1 MNNYTY
7 IVASLPQLNDNFELS
22 DFSYDKVRQDIVE
35 QLSEADIQL
44 VETLEEGFSEES
56 LNADYYAKTG
66 KSKNDFIRDYFDF
79 DARLRNMKAQYL
91 AKRMGKQAD
100 DYIIEMPEEEFNEE
114 SAIRNILEND
124 DFVTRELQM
133 DRLKWDKSS
142 ELTTFDYFNI
152 NAILAFLVKAKLVQR
167 WSELDPE
174 KGKEMFRQLITEI
187 RGSFEDLDFN
197 NDK

>member
-22 DFSYDKVRQDIVE
+22 DFNYDKVRQDIVE
-35 QLSEADIQL
+35 QLSDADIQL
-44 VETLEEGFSEES
+44 VETLEEGFREES

-66 KSKNDFIRDYFDF
+66 KSKNGFIRSYFDF
-79 DARLRNMKAQYL
+79 DARLRNMKALYL
-91 AKRMGKQAD
+91 AKRLGKQAD
-100 DYIIEMPEEEFNEE
+100 DYLVEMPEAEFNEE
-114 SAIRNILEND
+114 QAIRNILENN
-124 DFVTRELQM
+124 DFVSRELQM
-133 DRLKWDKSS
+133 DKLKWEKAS

-167 WSELDPE
+167 WSELDKE
-174 KGKEMFRQLITEI
+174 KGEAMFRQLISEI

>member
-7 IVASLPQLNDNFELS
+7 IVASLPLLNDNFET
-22 DFSYDKVRQDIVE
+22 DCFSYDAVKQEIVE
-35 QLSEADIQL
+35 QLSEADTQL
-44 VETLEEGFSEES
+44 VAMLEDGFNDEA
-56 LNADYYAKTG
+56 LNAEYYAKTA
-66 KSKNDFIRDYFDF
+66 KSKNGFIRDYFDF

-100 DYIIEMPEEEFNEE
+100 DYIIEMPEAEFNEE
-114 SAIRNILEND
+114 AAICNIFEND

-133 DRLKWDKSS
+133 DRLKWDKAS

-187 RGSFEDLDFN
+187 RGSFEGVN
-197 NDK
+197 NDN

>member
-7 IVASLPQLNDNFELS
+7 IVASLPLLNDNFETDS
-22 DFSYDKVRQDIVE
+22 FSYDAVKQEIVE
-35 QLSEADIQL
+35 QLSDADTQL
-44 VETLEEGFSEES
+44 VAMLEDGFNDEA
-56 LNADYYAKTG
+56 LNAEYYAKTA
-66 KSKNDFIRDYFDF
+66 KSKNGFIRDYFDF

-114 SAIRNILEND
+114 AAIRNILEND

-133 DRLKWDKSS
+133 DRLKWDKAS

-187 RGSFEDLDFN
+187 RGSFEGVN
-197 NDK
+197 NDN

>member
-7 IVASLPQLNDNFELS
+7 IVASLPLLNDNFETDS
-22 DFSYDKVRQDIVE
+22 FSYDAVKQDIVE
-35 QLSEADIQL
+35 QLSEVDIQL

-66 KSKNDFIRDYFDF
+66 KSKNGFIRSYFDF

-91 AKRMGKQAD
+91 AKRMGKQAN
-100 DYIIEMPEEEFNEE
+100 DYIIEMPEAEFNEE
-114 SAIRNILEND
+114 QAIHNILENS

-133 DRLKWDKSS
+133 DKLKWDKAN

-167 WSELDPE
+167 WSELDKK
-174 KGKEMFRQLITEI
+174 KGEAMFRQLVSEI

>member
-44 VETLEEGFSEES
+44 VETLEDGFKEES

-66 KSKNDFIRDYFDF
+66 KSKNGFIRSYFDF
-79 DARLRNMKAQYL
+79 DARLRNMKALYL
-91 AKRMGKQAD
+91 AKRLGKQAD
-100 DYIIEMPEEEFNEE
+100 DYLVEMPEAEFNEE
-114 SAIRNILEND
+114 QAIRNILENN
-124 DFVTRELQM
+124 DFVSRELQM
-133 DRLKWDKSS
+133 DKLKWEKAS

-152 NAILAFLVKAKLVQR
+152 NAILAFLIKAKLVQR
-167 WSELDPE
+167 WSELDKE
-174 KGKEMFRQLITEI
+174 KGEAMFRQLISEI

>member
-7 IVASLPQLNDNFELS
+7 IVASLPLLNDNFETDS
-22 DFSYDKVRQDIVE
+22 FSYDAVKQDIVE
-35 QLSEADIQL
+35 QLSEADTQL
-44 VETLEEGFSEES
+44 VDMLEDGFNDEA
-56 LNADYYAKTG
+56 LNAEYYAKTA
-66 KSKNDFIRDYFDF
+66 KSKNGFIRDYFDF
-79 DARLRNMKAQYL
+79 DARLRNMKAMYL

-100 DYIIEMPEEEFNEE
+100 DYLIEMPEAEFNEDA
-114 SAIRNILEND
+114 AIRNILEND

-133 DRLKWDKSS
+133 DRLKWDKAS

-174 KGKEMFRQLITEI
+174 KGKVMFRQLISEI
-187 RGSFEDLDFN
+187 RGSFDLVN
-197 NDK
+197 NDN

>member
-66 KSKNDFIRDYFDF
+66 KSKNDFIRSYFDF

-91 AKRMGKQAD
+91 AKRLGKQAD
-100 DYIIEMPEEEFNEE
+100 QYLVEMPEAEFNEE
-114 SAIRNILEND
+114 QAIRNILESN
-124 DFVTRELQM
+124 DFVSRELQM
-133 DRLKWDKSS
+133 DKLKWEKAS

-152 NAILAFLVKAKLVQR
+152 NAILAFLIKAKLVQR
-167 WSELDPE
+167 WSELDKE
-174 KGKEMFRQLITEI
+174 KGEAMFRQLISEI